1 MVESL
6 YLQVRDTK
14 TNTQDMRINVI
25 LAAALVAALAFTG
38 CKKDRFGPSHGHNN
52 GNNENQ
58 PEEVKIVENPDWT
71 VTYLGRADFEE
82 ADGTV
87 SRVEEFRFKYTGNNW
102 FIVRSL
108 QDGVLQDSYDGSL
121 KDFFTAEAKAVVDA
135 AGDGKWYENNNN
147 AFDKSQTGVVAFD
160 LLFHGNYVT
169 YIIEMNAKGN
179 ITGQYAKVEHEVEE
193 EDPVA
198 NYSRWI
204 GKWHVADGY
213 SAYDI
218 TVSKAENN
226 YFYFV
231 DGWETGPSVTEQMNM
246 DEDWIYTRYNK
257 TDGNMYF
264 YGQFVSAYEDETLG
278 DVDEMFVGTYMGPDG
293 EYVDGEGAD
302 YQWDIA
308 YAEQSGETFSI
319 KPVTLEFDNSFTAP
333 IKTMRYTRYVYKY
346 QDDPSKRWSHYNIGG
361 VPTLPLTMTRIDVLN
376 APAKVHRMPS
386 GPAATKNHMNRGA
399 LKVHTPKTSR

>member
-1 MVESL
+1 
-6 YLQVRDTK
+6 
-14 TNTQDMRINVI
+14 MRINVI
-25 LAAALVAALAFTG
+25 LAAALVAALAVTG
-38 CKKDRFGPSHGHNN
+38 CKKDHFGPNGGRNNN
-52 GNNENQ
+52 GNGNGNQ
-58 PEEVKIVENPDWT
+58 QEEVKIEENPDWT
-71 VTYLGRADFEE
+71 VTYLGRNDFEE

-160 LLFHGNYVT
+160 LLFHGNYTT
-169 YIIEMNAKGN
+169 YLIELNAKGG
-179 ITGQYAKVEHEVEE
+179 ITGKYAKHTHPVEE
-193 EDPVA
+193 EEAVP
-198 NYSRWI
+198 NFSRWI

-319 KPVTLEFDNSFTAP
+319 KPVTLEFDNGFTAP
-333 IKTMRYTRYVYKY
+333 IKTMRYTRYVYK
-346 QDDPSKRWSHYNIGG
+346 DKSWAHYNTGG
-361 VPTLPLTMTRIDVLN
+361 VPTLPLTMTRIEVLQG
-376 APAKVHRMPS
+376 PAKAHKLPV
-386 GPAATKNHMNRGA
+386 GPAVKGKHTQRGA
-399 LKVHTPKTSR
+399 LKVHTPKTNR

>member
-1 MVESL
+1 
-6 YLQVRDTK
+6 
-14 TNTQDMRINVI
+14 MRINVI

-82 ADGTV
+82 ADGSV

-135 AGDGKWYENNNN
+135 ADGDKWYENNNN
-147 AFDKSQTGVVAFD
+147 VFDKGQTGTVAFD

-179 ITGQYAKVEHEVEE
+179 ITGQYAKVNHEVEE
-193 EDPVA
+193 EVPVA

-319 KPVTLEFDNSFTAP
+319 KPVTLEFDNGFKAP
-333 IKTMRYTRYVYKY
+333 VKTMRYTRYVYK
-346 QDDPSKRWSHYNIGG
+346 DKSWAHYNNGG
-361 VPTLPLTMTRIDVLN
+361 VPTLPLTMTRIEVMN
-376 APAKVHRMPS
+376 APAKVHRMPN

>member
-1 MVESL
+1 
-6 YLQVRDTK
+6 
-14 TNTQDMRINVI
+14 MRINVI

-38 CKKDRFGPSHGHNN
+38 CKKDRFGPSGGRDNGGN
-52 GNNENQ
+52 GNQ
-58 PEEVKIVENPDWT
+58 QEEVKIEENPDWT

-82 ADGTV
+82 ADGSV

-147 AFDKSQTGVVAFD
+147 AFDKSQTGIVAFD
-160 LLFHGNYVT
+160 LLFHGNYTT
-169 YIIEMNAKGN
+169 YLIELNAKGG
-179 ITGQYAKVEHEVEE
+179 ITGKYAKHTHPVEE
-193 EDPVA
+193 EEAVP
-198 NYSRWI
+198 NFSRWI

-319 KPVTLEFDNSFTAP
+319 KPVTLEFDNGFTAP
-333 IKTMRYTRYVYKY
+333 IKTMRYTRYVYK
-346 QDDPSKRWSHYNIGG
+346 DKSWAHYNTGG

-376 APAKVHRMPS
+376 APAKVHRMPN

>member
-1 MVESL
+1 MA
-6 YLQVRDTK
+6 
-14 TNTQDMRINVI
+14 I
-25 LAAALVAALAFTG
+25 TG
-38 CKKDRFGPSHGHNN
+38 CKKDHFGPNGGRNNN
-52 GNNENQ
+52 GNGNDNQ
-58 PEEVKIVENPDWT
+58 QEEVNIEENPDWT
-71 VTYLGRADFEE
+71 VTYLGRNDFEE
-82 ADGTV
+82 SDGSV
-87 SRVEEFRFKYTGNNW
+87 SRVEEFRFKYTGVNY

-108 QDGVLQDSYDGSL
+108 QEGVLQDTYDGSL

-135 AGDGKWYENNNN
+135 AGDGNWYDNNGV
-147 AFDKSQTGVVAFD
+147 FDKTQTGIVAFD
-160 LLFHGNYVT
+160 LLFHGNYTT
-169 YIIEMNAKGN
+169 YLIELNAKGG
-179 ITGQYAKVEHEVEE
+179 ITGKYAKHTHPVEE
-193 EDPVA
+193 EEAVP

-319 KPVTLEFDNSFTAP
+319 KPVTLEFDNGFTTP
-333 IKTMRYTRYVYKY
+333 IKTMRYTRWVYKT
-346 QDDPSKRWSHYNIGG
+346 STWSHYNTAG

-376 APAKVHRMPS
+376 APAKVHRMPN
-386 GPAATKNHMNRGA
+386 GPAATKNHMNRGT

>member
-1 MVESL
+1 
-6 YLQVRDTK
+6 
-14 TNTQDMRINVI
+14 MRINVL
-25 LAAALVAALAFTG
+25 LAAALVAAVAVTG
-38 CKKDRFGPSHGHNN
+38 CKKDHFGPNGGRNNN
-52 GNNENQ
+52 GNGNDNQ
-58 PEEVKIVENPDWT
+58 QEEVKIVENPDWT
-71 VTYLGRADFEE
+71 VTYLGRNDFTE

-135 AGDGKWYENNNN
+135 ADGDKWYENNNN

-193 EDPVA
+193 EVPVA

-278 DVDEMFVGTYMGPDG
+278 DVDEMFVGTFINGTQG
-293 EYVDGEGAD
+293 ETVDGEGAD
-302 YQWDIA
+302 YQWNIA
-308 YAEQSGETFSI
+308 HTEQDGESFSI
-319 KPVTLEFDNSFTAP
+319 QPEVLQFKNDAGQIEFEAP
-333 IKTMRYTRYVYKY
+333 IKTMRYTRYVYK
-346 QDDPSKRWSHYNIGG
+346 DKSWAHYNTGG

-376 APAKVHRMPS
+376 APAKVHRMPN
-386 GPAATKNHMNRGA
+386 GPAATKNHMNRGT

>member
-82 ADGTV
+82 ADGSV

-135 AGDGKWYENNNN
+135 ADGDKWYENNNN
-147 AFDKSQTGVVAFD
+147 AFDKGQTGIVAFD

-193 EDPVA
+193 EEPVA

-319 KPVTLEFDNSFTAP
+319 KPVTLEFDNGFTAP
-333 IKTMRYTRYVYKY
+333 IKTMRYTRYAYK
-346 QDDPSKRWSHYNIGG
+346 DSKWYHYNSAG

-376 APAKVHRMPS
+376 APAKIHRMPN
-386 GPAATKNHMNRGA
+386 GPAATKNHMNRGT

>member
-1 MVESL
+1 
-6 YLQVRDTK
+6 
-14 TNTQDMRINVI
+14 MRINVI

-38 CKKDRFGPSHGHNN
+38 CKKDRFGPSGGRDNGGN
-52 GNNENQ
+52 GNQ
-58 PEEVKIVENPDWT
+58 QEEVKIEENPDWT

-82 ADGTV
+82 ADGSV

-135 AGDGKWYENNNN
+135 ADGDKWYENNNN

-179 ITGQYAKVEHEVEE
+179 ITGQYAKHTHPVEE
-193 EDPVA
+193 EEAVP
-198 NYSRWI
+198 NFSRWI
-204 GKWHVADGY
+204 GEWHVGDNY

-218 TVSKAENN
+218 SISSAENN

-231 DGWETGPSVTEQMNM
+231 DGWETGQSVSKQMNM

-319 KPVTLEFDNSFTAP
+319 KPVTLEFDNGFTAP
-333 IKTMRYTRYVYKY
+333 IKTMRYTRYVYK
-346 QDDPSKRWSHYNIGG
+346 DKSWAHYNTGG

-376 APAKVHRMPS
+376 APAKVHRLPN

>member
-1 MVESL
+1 
-6 YLQVRDTK
+6 
-14 TNTQDMRINVI
+14 MRINVI
-25 LAAALVAALAFTG
+25 LAAALVAALAVTG
-38 CKKDRFGPSHGHNN
+38 CKKDHFGPNGGRNNN
-52 GNNENQ
+52 GNGNGNQ
-58 PEEVKIVENPDWT
+58 QEEVKIEENPDWT
-71 VTYLGRADFEE
+71 VTYLGRNDFEE

-135 AGDGKWYENNNN
+135 ADGDKWYENNNN

-160 LLFHGNYVT
+160 LLFHGNYTT
-169 YIIEMNAKGN
+169 YLIELNAKGG
-179 ITGQYAKVEHEVEE
+179 ITGKYAKHTHPVEE
-193 EDPVA
+193 EEAVP
-198 NYSRWI
+198 NFSRWI

-319 KPVTLEFDNSFTAP
+319 KPVTLEFDNGFTAP
-333 IKTMRYTRYVYKY
+333 IKTMRYTRYVYK
-346 QDDPSKRWSHYNIGG
+346 DKSWAHYNTGG

-376 APAKVHRMPS
+376 APAKVHRMPN
-386 GPAATKNHMNRGA
+386 GPAATKNHMNRGT